1 MSRDDFEEFLVDHLP
16 WLLHLARA
24 LAVQSGG
31 DHHALFSGT
40 VVTLHRRWPTI
51 QPPVAATRRAFASTV
66 MVRLAQSEKRRPHV
80 RCEAPTAD
88 LQALL
93 DRTLRP
99 GWDDDPAFA
108 VVRKERELEVYR
120 AIRRLPPEERAI
132 MMLIVQGFSWR
143 EAADALGTGVN
154 DVRNGV
160 MRARRRLRELREE
173 GGGDDR

>member
-1 MSRDDFEEFLVDHLP
+1 MSHDDFEEFLVEHLP
-16 WLLHLARA
+16 WLLRLSWA
-24 LAVQSGG
+24 LAVRSGG
-31 DHHALFSGT
+31 DHHTLLSGT
-40 VVTLHRRWPTI
+40 VMTLHRRWPTI
-51 QPPVAATRRAFASTV
+51 QPPVVATRRAFASTV
-66 MVRLAQSEKRRPHV
+66 MVHLAQSEKRRAHV

-120 AIRRLPPEERAI
+120 AIRELPPEERAI

-143 EAADALGTGVN
+143 ETADALGTAVAE
-154 DVRNGV
+154 VRNGV
-160 MRARRRLRELREE
+160 LRARRRLRELREE
-173 GGGDDR
+173 P

>member
-16 WLLHLARA
+16 WLLHLARS

-31 DHHALFSGT
+31 DHHTLFSGT

-51 QPPVAATRRAFASTV
+51 QPPVTATRRAFASTV
-66 MVRLAQSEKRRPHV
+66 MVHLAQSEKRRAHV

-120 AIRRLPPEERAI
+120 AIRQLPPEERAI

-143 EAADALGTGVN
+143 EAAQTLGTPVA
-154 DVRNGV
+154 DVRAGL

-173 GGGDDR
+173 RGDDQ